1 MNDQQ
6 AILDFYRVADKS
18 NKPSKLE
25 YWSERARILASKLGY
40 PVVVINM
47 RNGAYEL
54 YPKSIADKWGREWD
68 YCTDGEA

>member
-6 AILDFYRVADKS
+6 AILDFQRLADKVTA
-18 NKPSKLE
+18 PSKLE

-40 PVVVINM
+40 PVVVVNM

-54 YPKSIADKWGREWD
+54 YPKSIATKWGREWD